1 MGERFRELPSKIGIH
16 VWQKNVKNYATLQ
29 SERTASIAFQ
39 NQSDKTLFVIHEKK
53 TVCASKR
60 HKNTL

>member
-1 MGERFRELPSKIGIH
+1 MPSKIGIR

-39 NQSDKTLFVIHEKK
+39 NQSDKTLFVIHEKNCLRK
-53 TVCASKR
+53 QKA
-60 HKNTL
+60 